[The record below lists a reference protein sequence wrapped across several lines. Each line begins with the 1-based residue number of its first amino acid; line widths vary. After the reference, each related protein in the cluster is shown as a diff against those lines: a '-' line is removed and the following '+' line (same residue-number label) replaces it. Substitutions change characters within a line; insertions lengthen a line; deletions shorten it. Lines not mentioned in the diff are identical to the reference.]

1 MIKYTQIHAHK
12 TQSVKRK
19 KITNDYRLGYVVKV
33 TPGREVTSISP
44 ALLDCQFH
52 TVALRLV

>member
-1 MIKYTQIHAHK
+1 MHTKHNQLN
-12 TQSVKRK
+12 VRK
-19 KITNDYRLGYVVKV
+19 KNKYYRLGYVVKV